1 MRENK
6 FAGLFDFVLSTL
18 TKRRFCVKK
27 LSIRYI
33 SSSIRRQRQLF
44 FLIIALEQHLERI
57 LLIQIQYEEDSL
69 FQHDKFG
76 NLLPKFKEI

>member
-44 FLIIALEQHLERI
+44 FLIIALE
-57 LLIQIQYEEDSL
+57 
-69 FQHDKFG
+69 
-76 NLLPKFKEI
+76 